1 MLVELQDKLA
11 NSRKRDLRWRSSDL
25 QVLERFFERFL
36 QKECRQ
42 EAINKCHPIYP
53 FKWRIIHAGGGDDS
67 DGEGQNLDAAIR
79 HFQRPFFTLHRHARI
94 GGKAD
99 VYRSSMR
106 KLPSDAEAHESIL
119 F

>member
-1 MLVELQDKLA
+1 MALDKILVVDDERLMRNFVAETL
-11 NSRKRDLRWRSSDL
+11 KR
-25 QVLERFFERFL
+25 QG
-36 QKECRQ
+36 KEVTTAENGQ